1 MRALLL
7 LGCAACAGAHGGR
20 LAARLQRPHNPER
33 RFDVTARAK
42 LCRGAHGVLLEAAS
56 EDGDGLLLWLR
67 GDSVVAGTYPLLTAS
82 DASAGQAATA
92 SLRYMTG
99 DIAHG
104 LTLDSGA
111 VSLTAGR
118 PRLAGDIVASGIDL
132 GGTQHVSLTAH
143 FAGVAVADTTICSPS

>member
-7 LGCAACAGAHGGR
+7 LGCAACAGADGGR
-20 LAARLQRPHNPER
+20 LAAGLPRPLNPEH

-42 LCRGAHGVLLEAAS
+42 LWRGAHGVLLEAAS

-67 GDSVVAGTYPLLTAS
+67 GDSVAAGTYPLLTAS

-99 DIAHG
+99 DIPHG

-111 VSLTAGR
+111 VSPPAPR
-118 PRLAGDIVASGIDL
+118 PRLAGDIVASGTHL
-132 GGTQHVSLTAH
+132 GGTQHLSLTAH
-143 FAGVAVADTTICSPS
+143 FADVPVAATPIRSPS

>member
-20 LAARLQRPHNPER
+20 LAARLQRPHNPEY
-33 RFDVTARAK
+33 RFDVAARAK

-67 GDSVVAGTYPLLTAS
+67 GDSVAAGTYPLLTAS
-82 DASAGQAATA
+82 DSSAGQAATA

-111 VSLTAGR
+111 VSVTAAR
-118 PRLAGDIVASGIDL
+118 PRLAGDIIASGTDL

-143 FAGVAVADTTICSPS
+143 FADVAVADTTICSPA